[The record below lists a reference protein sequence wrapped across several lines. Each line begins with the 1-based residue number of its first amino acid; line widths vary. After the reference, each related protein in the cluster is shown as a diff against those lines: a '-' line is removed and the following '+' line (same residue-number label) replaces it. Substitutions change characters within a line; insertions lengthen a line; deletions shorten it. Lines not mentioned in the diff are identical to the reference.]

1 MEFALIGVVGIVV
14 LVAVSRFSKQLGVA
28 APLVLV
34 VVGLAASFIPGL
46 PSPIEIPPWVILALV
61 LPPLLYAAA
70 IQVPL
75 LDFRR
80 NLGTISALSVLLVIV
95 TSVIVGFVMYAILP
109 DLDLAAA
116 IALGAIVSPTD
127 AVAATAVAKRLG
139 LPARIVTVLEGESLV
154 NDASSLVLLKSAL
167 AATAATVHFSTVVGQ
182 FAFSVVVAI
191 VIGLAVG
198 IVTVFVRSR
207 LDDAV
212 LETAMSFAVPFIAYI
227 PTEELGASGVL
238 AVVVAGLYTGHNAA
252 RRFSAQARIAERL
265 NWRTVQFVLE
275 NGVFLVMGVQ
285 LQTIVAQVQRDK
297 APISATT
304 AVLLGLMLCVLLL
317 VIRAAFIAPLVLRLR
332 ARQRRAAAIGDRL
345 NEGLDRVRS
354 RPVPD
359 DERAHRRWSRFT
371 RYLERRSA
379 DMTEEA
385 ETQLSWRGGA
395 VLTWAGM
402 RGVVTLAAAQSL
414 PTDGSIPYR
423 AELILIAFTV
433 ALVTLLGQGG
443 TLPLV
448 IRLLKVSGS
457 DAVADRRELAGLLE
471 EISEAGLAALEDPE
485 IDLRRGEDV
494 DKEVVERVRQDTML
508 RVEAEWERV
517 EMQED
522 EQRTAGPH
530 QQYRALRALVLDA
543 ERAALLEAR
552 SRGNYPSRVLSR
564 AQVMLDFDE
573 SRMAQRDENP

>member
-1 MEFALIGVVGIVV
+1 MQFALIGVVGIVV
-14 LVAVSRFSKQLGVA
+14 LVAVSKFSKQLGVA

-34 VVGLAASFIPGL
+34 VVGVAASFIPGL
-46 PSPIEIPPWVILALV
+46 PSPLEVPPWVILALV
-61 LPPLLYAAA
+61 LPPLLYASA

-80 NLGTISALSVLLVIV
+80 NIGTISALSVLLVIV
-95 TSVIVGFVMYAILP
+95 TALIVGIVMHALLP
-109 DLDLAAA
+109 RLDLADAV
-116 IALGAIVSPTD
+116 ALGAIVSPTD
-127 AVAATAVAKRLG
+127 AVAATTVAKRLG
-139 LPARIVTVLEGESLV
+139 LPARLVTVLEGESLV

-167 AATAATVHFSTVVGQ
+167 AATAVTVQLANVASQ
-182 FAFSVVVAI
+182 FVFSVVIAI
-191 VIGLAVG
+191 VIGLTVG
-198 IVTVFVRSR
+198 IVTVYVRAR
-207 LDDAV
+207 LDDPV
-212 LETAMSFAVPFIAYI
+212 LETAASFAVPFIAYL

-275 NGVFLVMGVQ
+275 NGVFLLMGMQ
-285 LQTIVAQVQRDK
+285 LLTIVRQVQHDDARLG
-297 APISATT
+297 ATT
-304 AVLLGLMLCVLLL
+304 AVLLGLGLCVLLL
-317 VIRAAFIAPLVLRLR
+317 LIRAAFIVPLVLRLR
-332 ARQRRAAAIGDRL
+332 ARQRHAAELGGRL
-345 NEGLDRVRS
+345 SDGLDRVRR

-359 DERAHRRWSRFT
+359 DEGAHRRWARLT

-379 DMTEEA
+379 DVTEEA
-385 ETQLSWRGGA
+385 ESPISWRGGA

-402 RGVVTLAAAQSL
+402 RGVVTVAAAQSL

-423 AELILIAFTV
+423 AQLILIAFTV

-448 IRLLKVSGS
+448 IRLLNVSGS
-457 DAVADRRELAGLLE
+457 DAAADRRELAGLLE
-471 EISEAGLAALEDPE
+471 EISEAGLAVLEHPE
-485 IDLRRGEDV
+485 SQAGRGEQIDPA
-494 DKEVVERVRQDTML
+494 VVERVRQDTML

-517 EMQED
+517 DIHENEERQ
-522 EQRTAGPH
+522 TGPH

-543 ERAALLEAR
+543 ERQALLEAR

-573 SRMAQRDENP
+573 SRMAQREENP

>member
-1 MEFALIGVVGIVV
+1 
-14 LVAVSRFSKQLGVA
+14 
-28 APLVLV
+28 
-34 VVGLAASFIPGL
+34 
-46 PSPIEIPPWVILALV
+46 
-61 LPPLLYAAA
+61 
-70 IQVPL
+70 VPL

-109 DLDLAAA
+109 DLDLPAA
-116 IALGAIVSPTD
+116 IALGAVVSPTD

-154 NDASSLVLLKSAL
+154 NDASSLVLLRSAL
-167 AATAATVHFSTVVGQ
+167 AATAAGVHFATVVGQ
-182 FAFSVVVAI
+182 FAFSVVIAI

-198 IVTVFVRSR
+198 IVTVYVRSR

-227 PTEELGASGVL
+227 PTEQLGASGVL
-238 AVVVAGLYTGHNAA
+238 AVVVAGIYTGHNAA

-285 LQTIVAQVQRDK
+285 LQTIVVQVQRDNG
-297 APISATT
+297 PITATT

-317 VIRAAFIAPLVLRLR
+317 LIRAAFIVPLVIRLR
-332 ARQRRAAAIGDRL
+332 ARQRRAAAMGDRL
-345 NEGLDRVRS
+345 NEGLDRVRN

-379 DMTEEA
+379 DVMDEA

-402 RGVVTLAAAQSL
+402 RGVVTVAAAQSL
-414 PTDGSIPYR
+414 PADGSIPYR

-443 TLPLV
+443 TLPLI

-457 DAVADRRELAGLLE
+457 DAAADRRELAGLLE
-471 EISEAGLAALEDPE
+471 EISEAGLAALEKPDV
-485 IDLRRGEDV
+485 DLGPGEEVDEDV
-494 DKEVVERVRQDTML
+494 IERVRQDTML

-517 EMQED
+517 EIHED
-522 EQRTAGPH
+522 EQRKTGPH

>member
-1 MEFALIGVVGIVV
+1 MEFALIGVIGIIV

-34 VVGLAASFIPGL
+34 IVGLAASFIPGL
-46 PSPIEIPPWVILALV
+46 PSPIEVPPWVILALV

-116 IALGAIVSPTD
+116 IALGAVVSPTD

-154 NDASSLVLLKSAL
+154 NDASSLVLLRSAL
-167 AATAATVHFSTVVGQ
+167 AATAASVHFATVVGQ
-182 FAFSVVVAI
+182 FAFSVVIAI

-198 IVTVFVRSR
+198 IVTVYVRSR

-238 AVVVAGLYTGHNAA
+238 AVVVAGIYTGHNAA

-285 LQTIVAQVQRDK
+285 LQTIVVQVQRDNG
-297 APISATT
+297 PITATT

-317 VIRAAFIAPLVLRLR
+317 LIRAAFIVPLVIRLR
-332 ARQRRAAAIGDRL
+332 ARQRRAAAMGDRL
-345 NEGLDRVRS
+345 NEGLDRVRN

-379 DMTEEA
+379 DVMDEA

-402 RGVVTLAAAQSL
+402 RGVVTVAAAQSL
-414 PTDGSIPYR
+414 PADGSIPYR

-443 TLPLV
+443 TLPLI

-457 DAVADRRELAGLLE
+457 DAAADRRELAGLLE
-471 EISEAGLAALEDPE
+471 EISEAGLAALEKPDV
-485 IDLRRGEDV
+485 DLGPGEEVDEDV
-494 DKEVVERVRQDTML
+494 IERVRQDTML

-517 EMQED
+517 EIHED
-522 EQRTAGPH
+522 EQRKTGPH

-573 SRMAQRDENP
+573 SRMAQREENP

>member
-34 VVGLAASFIPGL
+34 IVGLAASFIPGL
-46 PSPIEIPPWVILALV
+46 PSPIEVPPWVILALV

-116 IALGAIVSPTD
+116 IALGAVVSPTD

-154 NDASSLVLLKSAL
+154 NDASSLVLLRSAL
-167 AATAATVHFSTVVGQ
+167 AATAASVHFATVVGQ
-182 FAFSVVVAI
+182 FAFSVVIAI

-198 IVTVFVRSR
+198 IVTVYVRSR

-227 PTEELGASGVL
+227 PTEQLGASGVL
-238 AVVVAGLYTGHNAA
+238 AVVVAGIYTGHNAA

-285 LQTIVAQVQRDK
+285 LQTIVVQVQRDNG
-297 APISATT
+297 PITATT

-317 VIRAAFIAPLVLRLR
+317 LIRAAFIVPLVIRLR
-332 ARQRRAAAIGDRL
+332 ARQRRAAAMGDRL
-345 NEGLDRVRS
+345 NEGLDRVRN

-379 DMTEEA
+379 DVMDEA

-402 RGVVTLAAAQSL
+402 RGVVTVAAAQSL
-414 PTDGSIPYR
+414 PADGSIPYR

-443 TLPLV
+443 TLPLI

-457 DAVADRRELAGLLE
+457 DAAADRRELAGLLE
-471 EISEAGLAALEDPE
+471 EISEAGLAALENPDV
-485 IDLRRGEDV
+485 DLGPGEEVDEDV
-494 DKEVVERVRQDTML
+494 IERVRQDTML

-517 EMQED
+517 EIHED
-522 EQRTAGPH
+522 EQRKTGPH